1 MDGFEKYESAAARAA
16 PEEKPVA
23 ATNEGKSLTD
33 IVEQITHAGSS
44 EAAVTVGEIL
54 ESVGQSSFGPMLLV
68 PGLVVLSPLSGIPGL
83 PTLGAIIVLLIAG
96 QLLLGRRCFWVPD
109 FIRRRSISRERMVS
123 AGRFLMP
130 VARFMDRLVK
140 PRLTFLTRK
149 PFDYTIA
156 IACVL
161 LALVMPPLEAILF
174 ANSLTAAAISAYGL
188 GLVASDGFL
197 VLLASALTA
206 ASFWFL
212 IAGVLL

>member
-1 MDGFEKYESAAARAA
+1 MDGFDRSESGPTQVTPGEKA
-16 PEEKPVA
+16 VA
-23 ATNEGKSLTD
+23 ATDEGKSLTD
-33 IVEQITHAGSS
+33 VVERITRAGNGD
-44 EAAVTVGEIL
+44 ETVTIGEIL

-83 PTLGAIIVLLIAG
+83 PTLGGIVVLLIAG
-96 QLLLGRRCFWVPD
+96 QLLMGRRCFWLPEL
-109 FIRRRSISRERMVS
+109 IRRRSVSRERMAR
-123 AGRFLMP
+123 AGGFLMP

-149 PFDYTIA
+149 PFDYGIA

-161 LALVMPPLEAILF
+161 IALVMPPLEAILF
-174 ANSLTAAAISAYGL
+174 ANSLAAAAISAYGL

-197 VLLASALTA
+197 VLLAFALTA

-212 IAGVLL
+212 ITGVLL